1 VTART
6 FTSAADAA
14 LWYVEQGIYP
24 VPVAYKG
31 KNPKGNGWEQLRIDA
46 ASVPNYFNGQ
56 PQNIGALLGIT
67 ATGAAGLTDV
77 DLDSAEVLILAPEF
91 LPATG
96 FVFGRASKPASHWF
110 YFCDP
115 PVSGKKFSDPL
126 NKSVLLELRGAKK
139 NGAIGLQTVLPGS
152 THSSGELITFED
164 GRDSAPA
171 VVTGD
176 DCVDL
181 EDAVSAI
188 AAGALLARYWP
199 ASGRHDSM
207 LALAGALARG
217 GIPVAPALKF
227 CRAVYAAVPTHTP
240 EGIARIESEVS
251 DSFDKVVAGEPA
263 TGFPSLTKHIDGKV
277 VETAFEWLG
286 LKAQPAPQIVAGA
299 DSADWRKEL
308 LVTDKGAI
316 KSALKN
322 AAVMLRHAPE
332 WQGVLTF
339 NEFSLYA
346 ETDQAAPWPQSRAG
360 AVWTDD
366 DDSHAAEWLQAA
378 GVMVSSKIAGEAV
391 QMIARER
398 PYHPI
403 KQYLAGLLWDQ
414 QPRIEGWLTAY
425 LGAED
430 TPLNAAMGARWL
442 IQGCARIMQ
451 PGCQA
456 DATLLLIGRQG
467 IGKSSALCVLA
478 GQKFFTDH
486 LSDLGSKDSRQE
498 LHGRWIIEL
507 GEFVNRR
514 SELERKGF
522 LTARAD
528 CFRAP
533 YERRPKWVPRTN
545 VFAATSNDDAP
556 LGDATGGRRYWS
568 VTCGQIDIE
577 KLKQDRG
584 ALWAEAYQRYLD
596 GEPWHDDFPAF
607 TAALDAEQSRR
618 YAGGPYDDAILSW
631 LRNPKSRPFN
641 EHIDRGM
648 LRFDSDPARVTIHD
662 ALVHGVNKA
671 QHEINQRDRLIAR
684 DCLIWAGWKLKI
696 SKNETGITTKF
707 YVREG
712 TAE

>member
-1 VTART
+1 MTART
-6 FTSAADAA
+6 FTSARVAA
-14 LWYVEQGIYP
+14 TWYVEQGIYP
-24 VPVAYKG
+24 VPVAFKG

-46 ASVPNYFNGQ
+46 ASVAKYFNGQ
-56 PQNIGALLGIT
+56 PQNIGALLGVCSVGT
-67 ATGAAGLTDV
+67 CGLTDV
-77 DLDSAEVLILAPEF
+77 DLDAPESLAIASAL

-110 YFCDP
+110 YFANP
-115 PVSGKKFSDPL
+115 PVRLQQFRDPL
-126 NKSVLLELRGAKK
+126 TKTMLVELRGLKK
-139 NGAIGLQTVLPGS
+139 TSGAVGLQTVLPGS
-152 THSSGELITFED
+152 THSSGELITFEAD
-164 GRDSAPA
+164 HDSAPA
-171 VVTGD
+171 TVEPD
-176 DCVDL
+176 DL
-181 EDAVSAI
+181 IFAVSAV
-188 AAGALLARYWP
+188 AAGALLCRYWP

-207 LALAGALARG
+207 LALAGSLARSG
-217 GIPVAPALKF
+217 WLAKDALIF
-227 CRAVYAAVPTHTP
+227 CRAVYTSVPTHDP
-240 EGIARIESEVS
+240 AAVSRVDSEVN
-251 DSFDKVVAGEPA
+251 DSFDKVGAGEPA
-263 TGFPSLTKHIDGKV
+263 TGFPSLTTHIDSEI
-277 VETAFEWLG
+277 VETAFGWLG

-299 DSADWRKEL
+299 DTGADWRKQL

-316 KSALKN
+316 KSVLKN
-322 AAVMLRHAPE
+322 AAVMLRYAPE
-332 WQGVLTF
+332 WHGVLTF

-360 AVWTDD
+360 AVWADD
-366 DDSHAAEWLQAA
+366 DDSHAAEWLQAS

-403 KQYLAGLLWDQ
+403 KQYLSDLIWDQ
-414 QPRIEGWLTAY
+414 KSRIEGWLTAY

-430 TPLNAAMGARWL
+430 SPLNAAIGARWL
-442 IQGCARIMQ
+442 IQAVARIAQ

-467 IGKSSALCVLA
+467 IGKSSALSALA

-486 LSDLGSKDSRQE
+486 LSDMGSKDSRQE

-545 VFAATSNDDAP
+545 VFAATSNDSAP
-556 LGDATGGRRYWS
+556 LSDATGGRRYWS
-568 VTCGQIDIE
+568 VTCGQIDIK
-577 KLKQDRG
+577 KLKQDRD
-584 ALWAEAYQRYLD
+584 ALWAEAYQRYSD

-618 YAGGPYDDAILSW
+618 YAGGPYDDVIVPW
-631 LRNPKSRPFN
+631 LKNPKARPFDGMR
-641 EHIDRGM
+641 DRLE
-648 LRFDSDPARVTIHD
+648 LRHDSEPGKVTIND
-662 ALVHGVNKA
+662 ALLHAVGKA
-671 QHEINQRDRLIAR
+671 QHEINGRDRLIAR
-684 DCLIWAGWKLKI
+684 DCLIHAGWEVKI
-696 SKNETGITTKF
+696 SKNETGTTTKF
-707 YVREG
+707 FVREG